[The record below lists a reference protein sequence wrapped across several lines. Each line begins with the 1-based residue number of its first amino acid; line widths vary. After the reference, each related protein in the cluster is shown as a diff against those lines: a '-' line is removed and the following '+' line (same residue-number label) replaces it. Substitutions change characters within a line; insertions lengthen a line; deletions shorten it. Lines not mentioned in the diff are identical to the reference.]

1 MAIDRR
7 RRPLD
12 RRGGVLRDASLIVI
26 AMEGEKTE
34 KIYFDIFHS
43 SRLKIVP
50 IPCKDGRSD
59 PVSVLKNLTDFKKK
73 MQFGSTDT
81 FWLVVD
87 KDKWTA
93 KNLAAV
99 RRECR
104 QKQFNLL
111 VSNPR
116 FEVWLGL
123 HFEEPLPEPFKIPE
137 LIKYLKRNLGSFSK
151 RRYPASDLSP
161 LVERACQQ
169 ARERDDDQ
177 NDICPASPGSRVYLL
192 AEHIIGLM

>member
-43 SRLKIVP
+43 SRLKIVS

-87 KDKWTA
+87 KDRWTA

-104 QKQFNLL
+104 QKEFNLL

-116 FEVWLGL
+116 LRT
-123 HFEEPLPEPFKIPE
+123 
-137 LIKYLKRNLGSFSK
+137 Y
-151 RRYPASDLSP
+151 
-161 LVERACQQ
+161 
-169 ARERDDDQ
+169 
-177 NDICPASPGSRVYLL
+177 
-192 AEHIIGLM
+192 